1 MVDDDDILIFEDD
14 EPSTTTP
21 SVNTNEGRHWKVMIV
36 DDEQD
41 IHSVTRMVTH
51 QMQFMG
57 LPVKTLSAY
66 SGTEAKKMIKEHP
79 DTALMFLDVVMETEH
94 AGLDV
99 VKYVRNELQNTQT
112 RIILRTGQPGQAPEL
127 NVIVE
132 YDIND
137 YKEKAELTSQ
147 KLRTTIYASLRN
159 YRDIQA
165 IELTKH
171 NLEAMIR
178 YSHELLHEQAIQD
191 FATHVL
197 KQLTTLLHLGDDALY
212 YRVAENH
219 DEQEVLVGIGE
230 FSAYSDFK
238 ISQLPKEIQAELSE
252 VHRTQNSLYYGDR
265 YIAYF
270 QTEEGSEHI
279 LYSRGKPRHE
289 FSEYDQHLI
298 EVYCHHVAT
307 AFSVFHRGDHKK

>member
-1 MVDDDDILIFEDD
+1 MADDDDILIFEDD
-14 EPSTTTP
+14 EPAEETLHAKSA
-21 SVNTNEGRHWKVMIV
+21 EGRYWKVMIV

-51 QMQFMG
+51 QMEFMD
-57 LPVKTLSAY
+57 LPVKTISAY
-66 SGTEAKKMIKEHP
+66 SGAEAKKMIKENP
-79 DTALMFLDVVMETEH
+79 DTALMFLDVVMETDH

-99 VKYVRNELQNTQT
+99 VKYVRDELQNTQT

-165 IELTKH
+165 IELTKRS
-171 NLEAMIR
+171 LESMIK
-178 YSHELLHEQAIQD
+178 YSHELLHEQAIHD

-197 KQLTTLLHLGDDALY
+197 TQLTTLLHLGDDALY
-212 YRVAENH
+212 YRIAENT
-219 DEQEVLVGIGE
+219 DEREVLVGIGE
-230 FSAYSDFK
+230 FAEYSDFK
-238 ISQLPKEIQAELSE
+238 IHKLPECIQAELSE

-270 QTEEGSEHI
+270 RTEEGSEHI

-307 AFSVFHRGDHKK
+307 AFSVFNRSDHKK

>member
-1 MVDDDDILIFEDD
+1 MVDDDEILIFEDD
-14 EPSTTTP
+14 EPNETKP
-21 SVNTNEGRHWKVMIV
+21 TNQAKGERCWKVMIV

-51 QMQFMG
+51 QMQFMD
-57 LPVKTLSAY
+57 LPVQTISAY
-66 SGTEAKKMIKEHP
+66 SGAEAKHLIQEHP

-147 KLRTTIYASLRN
+147 KLRTTIFASLRN

-165 IELTKH
+165 IEITKH
-171 NLEAMIR
+171 NLEAMIK
-178 YSHELLHEQAIQD
+178 YSHELLHEQAIHD
-191 FATHVL
+191 FASHVL
-197 KQLTTLLHLGDDALY
+197 RQITTLLHLGDDALY
-212 YRVAENH
+212 YRTAQNG
-219 DEQEVLVGIGE
+219 DDKEVLVGIGE
-230 FSAYSDFK
+230 FASYSDK
-238 ISQLPKEIQAELSE
+238 VLSELPTEIQTELNE
-252 VHRTQNSLYYGDR
+252 VHRTQNNLYYGDR

-270 QTEEGSEHI
+270 KTAEGSEHI

-307 AFSVFHRGDHKK
+307 AFSAFHHKK

>member
-1 MVDDDDILIFEDD
+1 MADDDDILIFEDD
-14 EPSTTTP
+14 EPSDTTP
-21 SVNTNEGRHWKVMIV
+21 KVQAKEDRYWKVMIV

-51 QMQFMG
+51 QMRFMD

-66 SGTEAKKMIKEHP
+66 SGAEAKQLIKENP
-79 DTALMFLDVVMETEH
+79 DTALMFLDVVMETDH

-99 VKYVRNELQNTQT
+99 VKHVRNELQNTQT

-165 IELTKH
+165 IEITKH
-171 NLEAMIR
+171 NLEAMIK
-178 YSHELLHEQAIQD
+178 YSHELLHEQAIHD
-191 FATHVL
+191 FASHVL
-197 KQLTTLLHLGDDALY
+197 SQMTTLLHLGDDALY
-212 YRVAENH
+212 YRTAQNS
-219 DEQEVLVGIGE
+219 DDKEVLVGIGE
-230 FSAYSDFK
+230 FAAFSDNK
-238 ISQLPKEIQAELSE
+238 LSELPTEIQDELNE
-252 VHRTQNSLYYGDR
+252 VQRTQSNLYYGDR
-265 YIAYF
+265 YVAYF
-270 QTEEGSEHI
+270 KTAEGSEHI

-307 AFSVFHRGDHKK
+307 AFSVFHHKK